1 MNVFSII
8 INGIIEKM
16 NSVLLLL
23 HWVKGEKEGDRVKYI
38 YTKHRNRGEVS
49 RRNLYTETFILEQS
63 VGQKL

>member
-1 MNVFSII
+1 
-8 INGIIEKM
+8 M
-16 NSVLLLL
+16 NSVLLLLL
-23 HWVKGEKEGDRVKYI
+23 HWVKGEKEGDRVKYT